1 MILSIL
7 FATAAVIHAA
17 MLVWTLRLKAGVP
30 ERLVQLLLLGLMTDN
45 MILALGPIAW
55 DASWYE
61 TLSKFRYVAHV
72 FVLPPLVVA
81 AVGLAARAGVEWGA
95 SNLARWTAILFA
107 LSAIAFGF
115 STEIVGLELQPETL
129 YGHTRLVSVHASPPL
144 ATIMTNVALLVIAA
158 IIWRRSGW
166 PWAFA
171 GSLMIFVVNGASAGS
186 DWGIVAGN
194 IAEVGFAAS
203 WVATLFRFPAD

>member
-7 FATAAVIHAA
+7 FATAAVIYAA
-17 MLVWTLRLKAGVP
+17 ILVWTLRLKAGVP
-30 ERLVQLLLLGLMTDN
+30 ERLVQLLLIGLMTDN
-45 MILALGPIAW
+45 VVLALGPLAY

-61 TLSKFRYVAHV
+61 TLSRVRYIAHV

-95 SNLARWTAILFA
+95 SNMARWTAVLFA
-107 LSAIAFGF
+107 ASAIAFGVA
-115 STEIVGLELQPETL
+115 TELVGLELQPETL
-129 YGHTRLVSVHASPPL
+129 FGHTRFVSVHASPPL
-144 ATIMTNVALLVIAA
+144 ATIMTNLALLVVATML
-158 IIWRRSGW
+158 WRRSGW

-171 GSLMIFVVNGASAGS
+171 GTLMIFIVNGAAAAS

-203 WVATLFRFPAD
+203 WVATLFRFRAD